1 VLNLGINSVDTRAN
15 EGTGY
20 VKIHQNMINP
30 YERSDIIHIMRMN
43 RFSLSDS
50 DTAHLEF
57 ARQVKGKDYRVAVLV
72 VEDLPRVSIKQN
84 GEVIFSDTIK
94 SIDDLKIFLE
104 ERLYKYLEA

>member
-1 VLNLGINSVDTRAN
+1 MS
-15 EGTGY
+15 
-20 VKIHQNMINP
+20 
-30 YERSDIIHIMRMN
+30 
-43 RFSLSDS
+43 
-50 DTAHLEF
+50 
-57 ARQVKGKDYRVAVLV
+57 VLV